1 MCGVPCC
8 GDTVFLR
15 NHFTDNAKHYSN
27 FNYVRDYLKAFH
39 VVKNWT
45 CAKSAQSALLTMCF
59 NLDESDYYSFA
70 TSIASGLSR
79 QGANTNFEGDRSLDM
94 GETLE
99 DECEDEPKGMKKRSS
114 AEFGSQEF
122 KKTRCRQDS
131 VKLKNQVTLVG
142 PGEDYAMIRRKLCV
156 LMDVVFTRLAIK
168 KFLVDD
174 EKGNIYRLMYCKT
187 KYSRNKRPVVVA
199 VFAFILQVSL
209 TLYVIF
215 ELTLPKEVCDDE
227 PENPLFPWLMFPL
240 ALFTSLQ
247 SLLISIRNLEETLF
261 SYRIYG
267 KFGMLQMMDFIMSA
281 IVPIVLTVTGF
292 ILIFEE
298 TSFIESVLNST
309 ALLFIPEI
317 DDQLP
322 GVLGL
327 NCNKIVKN
335 FLVAETMVH
344 LDSIAKLEDDDFS
357 VAELK
362 RRNITSGVQFSDYYI
377 TNIPEQGITS
387 GTPFQPYQVTVD
399 NNNKGHQIDPSSFV
413 TKDCLLKR
421 IEWKYTTGYPT
432 TTTPRIGYLHLT
444 KLDDTVVEIERKKD
458 PAGVVGLAPYSHSID
473 GLFIITTFQ
482 MSEDILKL
490 RVCGSYNPSDFV
502 KAFECYSLWNI
513 TSEAKRA
520 INSLPSSMEEEQS
533 AEADV

>member
-1 MCGVPCC
+1 
-8 GDTVFLR
+8 
-15 NHFTDNAKHYSN
+15 
-27 FNYVRDYLKAFH
+27 
-39 VVKNWT
+39 
-45 CAKSAQSALLTMCF
+45 
-59 NLDESDYYSFA
+59 
-70 TSIASGLSR
+70 
-79 QGANTNFEGDRSLDM
+79 
-94 GETLE
+94 
-99 DECEDEPKGMKKRSS
+99 
-114 AEFGSQEF
+114 
-122 KKTRCRQDS
+122 
-131 VKLKNQVTLVG
+131 
-142 PGEDYAMIRRKLCV
+142 
-156 LMDVVFTRLAIK
+156 
-168 KFLVDD
+168 
-174 EKGNIYRLMYCKT
+174 
-187 KYSRNKRPVVVA
+187 VA
-199 VFAFILQVSL
+199 VFAFILQLCL
-209 TLYVIF
+209 TVYVIF
-215 ELTLPKEVCDDE
+215 ESTGHKEEDCE
-227 PENPLFPWLMFPL
+227 QEENLFSRLMMIPL
-240 ALFTSLQ
+240 ATFTSLYSFFIAIPNFQ
-247 SLLISIRNLEETLF
+247 ESLF

-267 KFGMLQMMDFIMSA
+267 TIGPLQMMDFIMSA

-292 ILIFEE
+292 ILIYMER
-298 TSFIESVLNST
+298 SFIESVLNST

-399 NNNKGHQIDPSSFV
+399 NNDKGHQIDPSSFV

-490 RVCGSYNPSDFV
+490 RMCGSYNPSDFV